1 MANLFLLFND
11 TYIVNKDNFEFQKR
25 GVNSAVKIRLQE
37 KHNIFLNITLI
48 DSTLWCTKAKMYISS
63 KYQRCWQLIT

>member
-1 MANLFLLFND
+1 MANFFLLFNN

-25 GVNSAVKIRLQE
+25 GVDSAVKIRLQE

-48 DSTLWCTKAKMYISS
+48 DSTL
-63 KYQRCWQLIT
+63 